1 MSASPSISLDRVAR
15 WPVPADP
22 IDTVREMLSMLETL
36 TIAGQH
42 HVMEKVIG
50 FAEVRIARE
59 VRRGGAASRRGLWEQ
74 LDCLRREAGHIVPDV
89 SSFARR
95 GESLMALL
103 AMLASPS
110 RAA

>member
-1 MSASPSISLDRVAR
+1 MNASPSASNDWVAP

-50 FAEVRIARE
+50 FSEVRIARE
-59 VRRGGAASRRGLWEQ
+59 VRRLGGASRRGLWEQ
-74 LDCLRREAGHIVPDV
+74 LDCLRREANHIVPDV
-89 SSFARR
+89 STFARR
-95 GESLMALL
+95 AESLLALL
-103 AMLASPS
+103 SMLAG
-110 RAA
+110 RG